1 MSSFA
6 FANGNKRNVTNLW
19 LIDPGIPG
27 HTTQVE
33 GIGRIFQ
40 QETGAECV
48 WISGKSTRK
57 GLLRSLIRRGSRWVP
72 SGLLP
77 KVAKVIYPEV
87 ELPRRKPDLIVTS
100 GSKTIPLC
108 RLLKRL
114 TGAPSLFLGSI
125 ERPRSDYFDLVVL
138 PATMDLP
145 NEMIVPLVETG
156 QSSERAAAAAQCR
169 WPDGPPANCWT
180 MVLGGTSSTHV
191 FTAEEW
197 RELATEMNR
206 LARLHGIQWLI
217 STSRR
222 TGVETENL
230 LRSILDPSV
239 IREAIWWG
247 TNPEKGLAAFLSAGE
262 GVFVTRDSMTMVSE
276 AIAVKEHAGIICPAD
291 CRLKAD
297 SIYARYLERLERE
310 GRATLHPTRGISIS
324 SASFEPEPI
333 AKSQAKFAAG
343 LIERVRQLL

>member
-1 MSSFA
+1 MNSS
-6 FANGNKRNVTNLW
+6 ANGTKRNIRNLW

-33 GIGRIFQ
+33 GVGRIFQ
-40 QETGAECV
+40 QGTGAECV
-48 WISGKSTRK
+48 WISGKSTEK
-57 GLLRSLIRRGSRWVP
+57 GFLRSLIRRSSHFIPTR
-72 SGLLP
+72 LLP
-77 KVAKVIYPEV
+77 RVAKILYPEV
-87 ELPRRKPDLIVTS
+87 DLPRHRPDLIVTS

-114 TGAPSLFLGSI
+114 TGAPSVFLGSI

-138 PATMDLP
+138 PTTMDLP

-156 QSSERAAAAAQCR
+156 QSSERAAVAAQRR
-169 WPDGPPANCWT
+169 WPDGTPRNCWT

-191 FTAEEW
+191 FTAREW

-206 LARLHGIQWLI
+206 LAALHGIQWLI

-230 LRSILDPSV
+230 LRSTLDPSV

-262 GVFVTRDSMTMVSE
+262 KVFVTRDSLTMVSE

-310 GRATLHPTRGISIS
+310 GRATSYHTREISIAS
-324 SASFEPEPI
+324 SPLAPEPI
-333 AKSQAKFAAG
+333 AEGQAKFAAG
-343 LIERVRQLL
+343 LIGRVRQLL